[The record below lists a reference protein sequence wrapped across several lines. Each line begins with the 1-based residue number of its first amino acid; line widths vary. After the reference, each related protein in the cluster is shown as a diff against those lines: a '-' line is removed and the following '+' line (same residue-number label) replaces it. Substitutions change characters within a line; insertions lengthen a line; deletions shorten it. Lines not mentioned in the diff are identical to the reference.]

1 MAYWDAFAFLSRFRK
16 YQDGSPSPLSLGD
29 IHTYCDFVGI
39 KDVSQ
44 RMATA
49 EMILALDSEWFQLM
63 RERAELDKKN
73 EQRKREREKA
83 KR

>member
-1 MAYWDAFAFLSRFRK
+1 
-16 YQDGSPSPLSLGD
+16 
-29 IHTYCDFVGI
+29 
-39 KDVSQ
+39 
-44 RMATA
+44 MATA